1 MNKLMLTTAYYS
13 AFNIATKE
21 WVVGKADV
29 NVYDLKNAEQFV
41 SEVLLMIHKDIHEK
55 GVFVSKISL
64 ISKSNYDLLSF
75 VKERETTN
83 GQR

>member
-13 AFNIATKE
+13 AFDIATKE

-29 NVYDLKNAEQFV
+29 NVYDFKSVEQLV

-55 GVFVSKISL
+55 GIFTNKISL
-64 ISKSNYDLLSF
+64 ISKNTYDLFSP
-75 VKERETTN
+75 VEKRETTN